1 MSGWRVEFDD
11 RAARQLFKLGAVERK
26 RIRNFVEQRLLATGN
41 PRALGKRLAGDLS
54 SFWRYRVGDYRILAR
69 IQDDV
74 LLVLVVEV
82 GNRREVYR

>member
-1 MSGWRVEFDD
+1 
-11 RAARQLFKLGAVERK
+11 
-26 RIRNFVEQRLLATGN
+26 
-41 PRALGKRLAGDLS
+41 LGKRLAGDLS

-82 GNRREVYR
+82 SNRREVYR